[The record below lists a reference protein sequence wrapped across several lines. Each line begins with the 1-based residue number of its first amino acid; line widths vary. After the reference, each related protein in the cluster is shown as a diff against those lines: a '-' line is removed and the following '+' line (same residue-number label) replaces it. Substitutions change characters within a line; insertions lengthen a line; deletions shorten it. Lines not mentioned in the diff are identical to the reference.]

1 MRFSKHI
8 GILALGLS
16 SLFIF
21 TGCSPKV
28 YANNM
33 VGGPWAAKGETL
45 GRLMYVE
52 GKETWRSPSAGYNV
66 KTRNIHVL
74 QNAADLTLKEGFK
87 YFAIGRPLAISNM
100 DGQTTM
106 NTVEEFIDKCT
117 PSEAQIFDV
126 GNGRCGFDGE
136 KVWASMIFSVYK
148 ERPLDYLTYDA
159 NEVKE
164 YLIAHNLYRSDS
176 YEEIRNNQGY
186 AISYPDARL
195 LFRKNQ

>member
-1 MRFSKHI
+1 MTISKRISIAVLGAVCCFAFS
-8 GILALGLS
+8 
-16 SLFIF
+16 
-21 TGCSPKV
+21 GCSPKV

-33 VGGPWAAKGETL
+33 VGGPLAAKGETF

-66 KTRNIHVL
+66 KTRNLHVL

-106 NTVEEFIDKCT
+106 NTVEEFIEKCT
-117 PSEAQIFDV
+117 PSEAQIFEIA
-126 GNGRCGFDGE
+126 NGKCGFDGE
-136 KVWASMIFSVYK
+136 KVWASMIFAAYK
-148 ERPLDYLTYDA
+148 EKPLDYLTYDA
-159 NEVKE
+159 QEVKE
-164 YLIAHNLYRSDS
+164 YLISHNLYRSDS

-195 LFRKNQ
+195 LFRKN